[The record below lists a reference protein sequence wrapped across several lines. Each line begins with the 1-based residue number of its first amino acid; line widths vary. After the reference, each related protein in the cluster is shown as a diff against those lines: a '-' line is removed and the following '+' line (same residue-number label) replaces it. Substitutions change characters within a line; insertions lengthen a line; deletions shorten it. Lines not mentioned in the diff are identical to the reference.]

1 MKTPGDIN
9 MSAIN
14 TSSIQKKIQQKEQ
27 QASVTNPG
35 DDWGGFFASLGRSL
49 LMFSVFSILGVNIG
63 YIMKRQNAEAKLPVD
78 ENVAP
83 YGPAPDSTNT
93 LTADEMKTITGSAV
107 YKAATTAT
115 QMKQDVAEVGEALRG
130 GSNGVPSTNPPLS
143 IAYLGAKGGLIQQSW
158 VYKEAKNPGSLSWIL
173 WEWFR
178 NSAKFSWITGRSA
191 VKSTMETLKEMMSET
206 GVLSTM
212 YVLMMFWYIP
222 VLILMGILVASY
234 IIGLGGVLM
243 TTLTKWSSYWQLFI
257 NLILTFMLQGMTIV
271 PSFYATGEILALI
284 RYLVMPIT
292 HTVMVGGVEKNNFWH
307 QIRSNYMVVWFF
319 LFAMIITSAFS
330 TLSNVTSG
338 GITTGIVI
346 IYLIMLINNRLAARK

>member
-1 MKTPGDIN
+1 

-14 TSSIQKKIQQKEQ
+14 GSSVQKKIQQKEQ

-35 DDWGGFFASLGRSL
+35 DDWGGFFASLGKGL

-63 YIMKRQNAEAKLPVD
+63 YIMKRQNAEAKLPVN
-78 ENVAP
+78 ENLAP
-83 YGPAPDSTNT
+83 YGPMPDSSNT
-93 LTADEMKTITGSAV
+93 LTADEMKMIIESTD
-107 YKAATTAT
+107 YKQATNAI
-115 QMKQDVAEVGEALRG
+115 QMSSEMRDVAEAGEALRG
-130 GSNGVPSTNPPLS
+130 GGNRTLPSNPPLS

-178 NSAKFSWITGRSA
+178 NSAKFSWVTGRSA
-191 VKSTMETLKEMMSET
+191 VKSTMETLKEMMNET
-206 GVLSTM
+206 GVLTTM
-212 YVLMMFWYIP
+212 YIFMLFWYVP

-234 IIGLGGVLM
+234 LIGLGGVLM

-257 NLILTFMLQGMTIV
+257 NIVLTFMLQGMTIV

-319 LFAMIITSAFS
+319 LFAMIVTSAFTS
-330 TLSNVTSG
+330 LSAVTSG
-338 GITTGIVI
+338 GISTAVGI
-346 IYLIMLINNRLAARK
+346 IYLIMLIQNRLASRK